1 MIYSRIFMTPFK
13 HIIYVL
19 LRIISIS
26 CTPVRVIALRSTI
39 YYTPKNLNIARFG
52 SISEAAI
59 LKRSSSIISPSFYSH
74 ALWFKSAGWTLF
86 SDSQKSYE
94 LGNGLDCADNTDNDL
109 NTC

>member
-1 MIYSRIFMTPFK
+1 MTPFK

-19 LRIISIS
+19 LRFITIS

-39 YYTPKNLNIARFG
+39 YYTPKNLNIATFG

-59 LKRSSSIISPSFYSH
+59 LKRSSSIISPSFYRH
-74 ALWFKSAGWTLF
+74 ALYLKSAGRMLF
-86 SDSQKSYE
+86 SDSQKNYE
-94 LGNGLDCADNTDNDL
+94 LGSSLDCADNTDNSL